1 MRGLLRITA
10 VRGSS
15 VALILFVMSGVG
27 CEALVHQGDSENP
40 RDWDNQV
47 KIEAAEDVNPDPSIV
62 EVYLTAEVTTAEFM
76 DGVQTTVWAYNGQ
89 VPGPRIEANV
99 GDTLIVHLTNNLP
112 VGTSIHWHGVE
123 LPAEMDGSNISQL
136 EVPPGET
143 ITYEY
148 KVLNP
153 ATHWYHPHFTTN
165 EQIDLGLAGPLIF
178 HDANEDAGLQTAG
191 LPVNT
196 ELVLMLDDMLL
207 DDETGQP
214 VKFATAQLELD
225 EGDRTLTQREIAAQI
240 MNGRE
245 GNVLLVNGKEL
256 PSVTLRRGLPQRWR
270 IINVANGRFMRLSIP
285 GHTMYRIGGDGG
297 LIEDAIAIPPIE
309 MVDDLDNPGES
320 ISDPDLSVGLL
331 LTPSERADIIWI
343 PNGQPGEELYLEWH
357 DHERGRHS
365 ITTDPDNGN
374 VIGLGHVE
382 DDGKQPPK
390 RLMRIELVGDT
401 VEDLALDLPS
411 PLPRSTDS
419 PLVDIRGLV
428 DLDDYGAGVPDD
440 TGQALPVFFGHAA
453 PDSSGAITM
462 FVAVQNRDGLL
473 DAIRAQTALVA
484 GAGGAEVPGGVGP
497 PPFEPRPFPAADNT
511 VALPVTIGD
520 LRFWEVVNFTA
531 ADHPFHPHAFF
542 FQPIETLK
550 VHLGDAANNIPSSI
564 ETVTY
569 PLEYKDSIRLP
580 ARPGGLG
587 RSWTITRL
595 AVRFD
600 DSHRLASP
608 LGLVR
613 SNAQLAASG
622 KVPGGTGTGLPSI
635 GDSGGWVFHCHTNE
649 HPVRGMMS
657 FYNLFLP

>member
-1 MRGLLRITA
+1 
-10 VRGSS
+10 
-15 VALILFVMSGVG
+15 
-27 CEALVHQGDSENP
+27 
-40 RDWDNQV
+40 
-47 KIEAAEDVNPDPSIV
+47 
-62 EVYLTAEVTTAEFM
+62 
-76 DGVQTTVWAYNGQ
+76 
-89 VPGPRIEANV
+89 
-99 GDTLIVHLTNNLP
+99 
-112 VGTSIHWHGVE
+112 
-123 LPAEMDGSNISQL
+123 
-136 EVPPGET
+136 
-143 ITYEY
+143 
-148 KVLNP
+148 
-153 ATHWYHPHFTTN
+153 
-165 EQIDLGLAGPLIF
+165 
-178 HDANEDAGLQTAG
+178 
-191 LPVNT
+191 
-196 ELVLMLDDMLL
+196 
-207 DDETGQP
+207 
-214 VKFATAQLELD
+214 
-225 EGDRTLTQREIAAQI
+225 
-240 MNGRE
+240 
-245 GNVLLVNGKEL
+245 
-256 PSVTLRRGLPQRWR
+256 
-270 IINVANGRFMRLSIP
+270 
-285 GHTMYRIGGDGG
+285 
-297 LIEDAIAIPPIE
+297 
-309 MVDDLDNPGES
+309 
-320 ISDPDLSVGLL
+320 
-331 LTPSERADIIWI
+331 
-343 PNGQPGEELYLEWH
+343 
-357 DHERGRHS
+357 
-365 ITTDPDNGN
+365 
-374 VIGLGHVE
+374 
-382 DDGKQPPK
+382 
-390 RLMRIELVGDT
+390 
-401 VEDLALDLPS
+401 
-411 PLPRSTDS
+411 
-419 PLVDIRGLV
+419 
-428 DLDDYGAGVPDD
+428 
-440 TGQALPVFFGHAA
+440 
-453 PDSSGAITM
+453 M